1 MFRSTRPSSP
11 RHGSPRHS
19 SPRHSSPLHRFR
31 SSLLGCALALAGAA
45 AGATAVAD
53 EPPVLDC
60 PLRDAPFSVDSPF
73 VDVLL
78 SDAAKAVVEE
88 EMPGVTTRLPPNMAG
103 TEAPTFAAIMSLR
116 TMSAMMGLPQEK
128 LGQLD
133 QKLAALEVTDADRRA
148 RCARYD
154 NEVPDFDLGE
164 AATRVLVFHKIN
176 GFDHGPSVGAA
187 THAIQALGEQLG
199 WAVAVTDKGGVFNPE
214 TLAQFDAVIWN
225 NVSGDV
231 LTLSQRQA
239 FEDYISQGG
248 GFLGIHGSGGDFIY
262 FWEWYA
268 DELLGA
274 RFIGHPADPQFQ
286 DAHLHIEETSSRIG
300 EAVAPGWTMKDEWY
314 SFRNNP
320 RESGAMVIATLD
332 ESTYVAEGYGG
343 QDLRMGQDHPIV
355 WARCV
360 GKGRSLYSA
369 IGHRPE
375 VYHIPENLLLLRDAL
390 VWTAGKGEA
399 MCQ

>member
-1 MFRSTRPSSP
+1 MFMTGQPIITERKRIVHIC
-11 RHGSPRHS
+11 RA
-19 SPRHSSPLHRFR
+19 
-31 SSLLGCALALAGAA
+31 SLLAAALTVVGSTALAD
-45 AGATAVAD
+45 D
-53 EPPVLDC
+53 ESMLDC
-60 PLRDAPFSVDSPF
+60 PLRDAPYSIDTPL

-78 SDAAKAVVEE
+78 SSTAKGILEE
-88 EMPGVTTRLPPNMAG
+88 AMPGVLGRLPPHMAG

-116 TMSAMMGLPQEK
+116 TMSGMMGLPAEK
-128 LGQLD
+128 LNELD
-133 QKLAALEVTDADRRA
+133 RKLAEVDVTDADRQA

-154 NEVPDFDLGE
+154 NEVPVFDPAE
-164 AATRVLVFHKIN
+164 AEARVLVFHKIN
-176 GFDHGPSVGAA
+176 GFDHGPSVDAA
-187 THAIQALGEQLG
+187 TRAIEALAEQLG
-199 WAVAVTDKGGVFNPE
+199 WSVVVTDKAGAFNE
-214 TLAQFDAVIWN
+214 EMLSHFDTVVWN